1 MEEEALKYLQPS
13 VVAQITS
20 MELRARFVVEGF
32 ITGLHRSPYHGFS
45 VEFSEHRQY
54 MPGDDVKR
62 IDWKVF
68 GKTDR
73 FYIKQYEEETNVKAY
88 LVLDASRSMAFAS
101 KGSIS
106 KFQYA
111 SYLTAA
117 LAYLMV
123 EQRDAVGLTL
133 FDESIRLSLPPRG
146 TKSYL
151 KQILI
156 ELERAV
162 PSNSTSI
169 TNALNTLAEQI
180 RRRGLVIV
188 LSDLF
193 DDPTQILLALKHF
206 RHKGNEVLVMHV
218 LDPLERSF
226 AFGADAQFKDME
238 TGELLPTQ
246 PWHIQRAYRETM
258 KEYLET
264 IQQSCRDASIDYVL
278 MDTSVP
284 FDGALLEYLH
294 KRKQLQ

>member
-101 KGSIS
+101 AGMIS

-111 SYLTAA
+111 SYLAAA

-162 PSNSTSI
+162 PSNSTLI
-169 TNALNTLAEQI
+169 TNALNALAEQI

-258 KEYLET
+258 KEYLES

-284 FDGALLEYLH
+284 FDVALLEYLH

>member
-1 MEEEALKYLQPS
+1 
-13 VVAQITS
+13 
-20 MELRARFVVEGF
+20 
-32 ITGLHRSPYHGFS
+32 
-45 VEFSEHRQY
+45 

>member
-101 KGSIS
+101 AGMIS

-111 SYLTAA
+111 SYLAAA

-169 TNALNTLAEQI
+169 ANALNMLAEQI

-188 LSDLF
+188 ISDLF

-238 TGELLPTQ
+238 SGELLPTQ

-258 KEYLET
+258 KEYLES

-284 FDGALLEYLH
+284 FDVALLEYLH